1 MLHNFQ
7 WGNGMMEK
15 MGLRAKLMLLVAV
28 PLLMM
33 LIFGGMM
40 AWQKW
45 VGYQQQK
52 LTQEQ
57 VELVVAVGEVTHE
70 LQTERGFS
78 AGFINSKGAKFSREL
93 STQHQRSDEKVR
105 QVREILA
112 RVDLASMDE
121 RFVAL
126 VTRTG
131 DQIDE
136 IKKKREQ
143 ILRLELVPFD
153 SFRFYTG
160 MISALLEITLRTANQ
175 MPSPSLALLSHAKQ
189 SLLYLKEN
197 SGQERAILTGIFSV
211 EEMTTAQYKNLI
223 GLHNEQG
230 TYERVALVYAS
241 VNQEKLLREKLEDPA
256 MKQMAVIGRL
266 VREIGPGAHMSYPS
280 EKVFAEVSAKIDLL
294 RSVEESYTQDILNE
308 IRSNKE
314 AALQQ
319 LLLYSAMLAVTVV
332 LTLMLCVKIVHSLI
346 TTIGG
351 EPEEAARLL
360 NAISRG
366 DLTQGI
372 RVSAGDDTSLLA
384 SAQHMQNALRDMIGE
399 VHQATQS
406 ISESASTLLS
416 ITRQLEEGSLRGS
429 ESATRI
435 ASAMEQMAV
444 SIQQI
449 SGNADGVSMTTHET
463 AKISCDGLATMQSSM
478 REMQEIADVVSLSS
492 EAIGRLASQSEHIA
506 GIVNVIREVSD
517 QTNLLA
523 LNAAI
528 EAARAGEHGRGFA
541 VVADEVRKLAERTS
555 ESTVEISI
563 TLAAI
568 RSCMEEAQKNM
579 TASNARVASGV
590 KETELAGQSMTQ
602 IQVASERAMH
612 AIEEISGAL
621 REQSATSTTISG
633 NVDQIAEQ
641 SGETAQVVRT
651 VAEVS
656 TRMEEMSQQLKAAV
670 GRFRMS

>member
-256 MKQMAVIGRL
+256 MKQVAVIGRL

-555 ESTVEISI
+555 ESTVEISK
-563 TLAAI
+563 TLTAI

>member
-241 VNQEKLLREKLEDPA
+241 VTQEKLLREKLEDPA
-256 MKQMAVIGRL
+256 MKQVAVIGRL
-266 VREIGPGAHMSYPS
+266 VREIGPG
-280 EKVFAEVSAKIDLL
+280 
-294 RSVEESYTQDILNE
+294 
-308 IRSNKE
+308 
-314 AALQQ
+314 
-319 LLLYSAMLAVTVV
+319 
-332 LTLMLCVKIVHSLI
+332 
-346 TTIGG
+346 
-351 EPEEAARLL
+351 
-360 NAISRG
+360 
-366 DLTQGI
+366 
-372 RVSAGDDTSLLA
+372 
-384 SAQHMQNALRDMIGE
+384 
-399 VHQATQS
+399 
-406 ISESASTLLS
+406 
-416 ITRQLEEGSLRGS
+416 
-429 ESATRI
+429 RI
-435 ASAMEQMAV
+435 CP
-444 SIQQI
+444 
-449 SGNADGVSMTTHET
+449 TP
-463 AKISCDGLATMQSSM
+463 
-478 REMQEIADVVSLSS
+478 
-492 EAIGRLASQSEHIA
+492 
-506 GIVNVIREVSD
+506 
-517 QTNLLA
+517 
-523 LNAAI
+523 
-528 EAARAGEHGRGFA
+528 
-541 VVADEVRKLAERTS
+541 RKRCLP
-555 ESTVEISI
+555 
-563 TLAAI
+563 
-568 RSCMEEAQKNM
+568 K
-579 TASNARVASGV
+579 
-590 KETELAGQSMTQ
+590 
-602 IQVASERAMH
+602 
-612 AIEEISGAL
+612 
-621 REQSATSTTISG
+621 
-633 NVDQIAEQ
+633 
-641 SGETAQVVRT
+641 
-651 VAEVS
+651 
-656 TRMEEMSQQLKAAV
+656 
-670 GRFRMS
+670 

>member
-241 VNQEKLLREKLEDPA
+241 VTQEKLLREKLEDPA

-555 ESTVEISI
+555 ESTVEISK

>member
-1 MLHNFQ
+1 M
-7 WGNGMMEK
+7 
-15 MGLRAKLMLLVAV
+15 
-28 PLLMM
+28 
-33 LIFGGMM
+33 
-40 AWQKW
+40 
-45 VGYQQQK
+45 
-52 LTQEQ
+52 
-57 VELVVAVGEVTHE
+57 
-70 LQTERGFS
+70 
-78 AGFINSKGAKFSREL
+78 
-93 STQHQRSDEKVR
+93 
-105 QVREILA
+105 
-112 RVDLASMDE
+112 
-121 RFVAL
+121 
-126 VTRTG
+126 
-131 DQIDE
+131 
-136 IKKKREQ
+136 
-143 ILRLELVPFD
+143 
-153 SFRFYTG
+153 
-160 MISALLEITLRTANQ
+160 
-175 MPSPSLALLSHAKQ
+175 
-189 SLLYLKEN
+189 
-197 SGQERAILTGIFSV
+197 LTGIFSV
-211 EEMTTAQYKNLI
+211 AEMTTAQYKNLI
-223 GLHNEQG
+223 SLHNEQG

-555 ESTVEISI
+555 ESTVEISK
-563 TLAAI
+563 TLTAI

>member
-280 EKVFAEVSAKIDLL
+280 EKMFAEVSAKIDLL

-555 ESTVEISI
+555 ESTVEISK

>member
-241 VNQEKLLREKLEDPA
+241 VTQEKLLREKLEDPA
-256 MKQMAVIGRL
+256 MKQVAVIGRL
-266 VREIGPGAHMSYPS
+266 VREIGPGAHLSYPS

-555 ESTVEISI
+555 ESTVEISK

>member
-1 MLHNFQ
+1 MK
-7 WGNGMMEK
+7 K
-15 MGLRAKLMLLVAV
+15 MGLRARLMLLVAV

-555 ESTVEISI
+555 ESTVEISK

>member
-1 MLHNFQ
+1 MK
-7 WGNGMMEK
+7 K
-15 MGLRAKLMLLVAV
+15 MGLKSRLMLLVTV

-33 LIFGGMM
+33 LVFGGMM

-57 VELVVAVGEVTHE
+57 VELVVAVGEVAHE

-78 AGFINSKGAKFSREL
+78 AGFINSKGAKFAGEL
-93 STQHQRSDEKVR
+93 SAQHQRADKKIQ

-121 RFVAL
+121 RFVTL
-126 VTRTG
+126 ITHTG
-131 DQIDE
+131 KQVDE

-143 ILRLELVPFD
+143 ILRLELVPVD
-153 SFRFYTG
+153 SFRFYSDLIAS
-160 MISALLEITLRTANQ
+160 MLEITLRTANQ

-197 SGQERAILTGIFSV
+197 SGQERAILTGVFSTG
-211 EEMTTAQYKNLI
+211 EMMTSQYKILI
-223 GLHNEQG
+223 GLFNEQG

-241 VNQEKLLREKLEDPA
+241 AAQEKLLREKLEDPA
-256 MKQMAVIGRL
+256 MKQVAIIGRL
-266 VREIGPGAHMSYPS
+266 VREIGPGAHLSYPS

-294 RSVEESYTQDILNE
+294 RSVEESYTQDILGE
-308 IRSNKE
+308 IRTNMES
-314 AALQQ
+314 ALRQ
-319 LLLYSAMLAVTVV
+319 LLLYSAMLALTIV
-332 LTLMLCVKIVHSLI
+332 LTLVLCVNIVRSLLA
-346 TTIGG
+346 TIGG

-360 NAISRG
+360 NAISQG

-372 RVSAGDDTSLLA
+372 KVRAGDSTSLMA
-384 SAQHMQNALRDMIGE
+384 SAQHMQNALRKMIGE
-399 VHQATQS
+399 VHHATEC
-406 ISESASTLLS
+406 ISESASTLLT

-435 ASAMEQMAV
+435 ALAMEQMAV

-449 SGNADGVSMTTHET
+449 SGNADGVSATTHET
-463 AKISCDGLATMQSSM
+463 AKISCDGLTTMQSSM
-478 REMQEIADVVSLSS
+478 HEMQEIADVVNLSS
-492 EAIGRLASQSEHIA
+492 EAIGRLSSQSEHIA

-555 ESTVEISI
+555 ESTVEISK
-563 TLAAI
+563 TLTAI
-568 RSCMEEAQKNM
+568 RNCMDEAQRNM

-590 KETELAGQSMTQ
+590 KETELAGKSMTQ
-602 IQVASERAMH
+602 IQEASERTMR

-621 REQSATSTTISG
+621 REQSTTSTTISG
-633 NVDQIAEQ
+633 NVDQIAAQ

-656 TRMEEMSQQLKAAV
+656 SRMEEMSQQLKTAV
-670 GRFRMS
+670 DRFRMN

>member
-15 MGLRAKLMLLVAV
+15 MGLRTKLMLLVAV

-230 TYERVALVYAS
+230 TNERVALVYAS

-256 MKQMAVIGRL
+256 MKQVAVIGRL
-266 VREIGPGAHMSYPS
+266 VREIGPGAHLSYPS

-555 ESTVEISI
+555 ESTVEISK

>member
-15 MGLRAKLMLLVAV
+15 MGLRTKLMLLVAV

-294 RSVEESYTQDILNE
+294 RSVEESYTEDILNE

-528 EAARAGEHGRGFA
+528 EAARAGEQGRGFA
-541 VVADEVRKLAERTS
+541 VVADEVRKLAERTKLS
-555 ESTVEISI
+555 TQDIATMIEAIRNGTMQAVESMVQGTVMVNEGMELVRNTGNSMATIHGS
-563 TLAAI
+563 TDNVLAAI
-568 RSCMEEAQKNM
+568 D
-579 TASNARVASGV
+579 G
-590 KETELAGQSMTQ
+590 
-602 IQVASERAMH
+602 
-612 AIEEISGAL
+612 ISTSL
-621 REQSATSTTISG
+621 REQSYANNEIAKSVENIAQMSER
-633 NVDQIAEQ
+633 NHSAICDVVSSADQLQMLSEALRQ
-641 SGETAQVVRT
+641 SA
-651 VAEVS
+651 S
-656 TRMEEMSQQLKAAV
+656 
-670 GRFRMS
+670 RFQIR

>member
-93 STQHQRSDEKVR
+93 STQHQRRDEKVR

-241 VNQEKLLREKLEDPA
+241 VTQEKLLREKLEDPA
-256 MKQMAVIGRL
+256 MKQVAVIGRL
-266 VREIGPGAHMSYPS
+266 VREIGPGAHLSYPS

-555 ESTVEISI
+555 ESTVEISK

>member
-256 MKQMAVIGRL
+256 MKQVAVIGRL

-555 ESTVEISI
+555 ESTVEISK

>member
-241 VNQEKLLREKLEDPA
+241 VTQEKLLREKLEDPA
-256 MKQMAVIGRL
+256 MKQVAAIGRL
-266 VREIGPGAHMSYPS
+266 VREIGPGAHLSYPS

-555 ESTVEISI
+555 ESTVEISK

>member
-256 MKQMAVIGRL
+256 MKQVAVIGRL
-266 VREIGPGAHMSYPS
+266 VREIGPGAHLSYPS

-555 ESTVEISI
+555 ESTVEISK